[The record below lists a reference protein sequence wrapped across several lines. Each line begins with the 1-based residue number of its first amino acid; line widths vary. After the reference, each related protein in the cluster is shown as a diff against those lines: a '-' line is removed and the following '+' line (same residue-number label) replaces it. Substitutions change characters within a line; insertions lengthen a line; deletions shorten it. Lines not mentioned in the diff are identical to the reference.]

1 MQKSQHAMFK
11 IKGMNPAQVRR
22 HANKIS
28 LRLYRN
34 EGSATP
40 SDFVSFKA
48 LKNRES
54 MAKSMTTFKT
64 NNRSFLKRNSFG
76 SPNLNNYSGEDL
88 TTTDND

>member
-48 LKNRES
+48 
-54 MAKSMTTFKT
+54 
-64 NNRSFLKRNSFG
+64 
-76 SPNLNNYSGEDL
+76 
-88 TTTDND
+88 